1 MTTIAVARLLRPR
14 GNKGE
19 LLADSLGAPPDR
31 FSRLH
36 TVTVNGRPLEVQRA
50 WFHDGRLV
58 LKFSGVDSI
67 AAAQCLAGADVLI
80 PASERA
86 PLEEGA
92 FYLADLIGCEVFD
105 RLSGQRLACVTGW
118 VESAPSAPILLETQT
133 PEGAELLIPFA
144 RSICT
149 SINPAARR
157 IEVDLPEGL
166 RALNSPTGS

>member
-1 MTTIAVARLLRPR
+1 MSTIAVARLLRPR

-19 LLADSLGAPPDR
+19 LLADSLGAPPER

-36 TVTVNGRPLEVQRA
+36 AVTVNGRSLEVERA

-67 AAAQCLAGADVLI
+67 TEAQSLAGAEVLV

-86 PLEEGA
+86 PLDEGA
-92 FYLADLIGCEVFD
+92 FYLADLIGCDVFD
-105 RLSGQRLACVTGW
+105 RVSGERLASITGW
-118 VESAPSAPILLETQT
+118 TESKPPAPILLEALT
-133 PEGAELLIPFA
+133 PGGAELLIPFA

-149 SINPAARR
+149 RIDPAARR

-166 RALNSPTGS
+166 RGLNSPASS